1 VHVLNLLRLAE
12 LTGQGRLAQVAQA
25 AILSLGAM
33 VNRHPAAFGQLLMAV
48 DFLAASPREI
58 VVAGERGSPPVEA
71 LLEAVRSRFLPQRV
85 VALASADA
93 DTDLMPLLE
102 GKTAPPGEARAYVCR
117 NWACEA
123 PVSEADEL
131 ERALEG

>member
-1 VHVLNLLRLAE
+1 
-12 LTGQGRLAQVAQA
+12 
-25 AILSLGAM
+25 M
-33 VNRHPAAFGQLLMAV
+33 VNRHPAAFSQLLMAV
-48 DFLAASPREI
+48 DFLAAGPREI

-71 LLEAVRSRFLPQRV
+71 LLEAVHSRFLPQRV

-102 GKTAPPGEARAYVCR
+102 GKSAPAGEARAYVCR

-123 PVSEADEL
+123 PVSAPKDL
-131 ERALEG
+131 ASALED